1 MLLGATIHE
10 FGAVMPI
17 VDIEEMMENLGICA
31 ELAKLKAAGKDTER
45 HRLMKI
51 DADDP
56 VVTKRLELLHTEL
69 KEHTCTVYL
78 QSFFFI
84 ILLSLVYTYL
94 E

>member
-1 MLLGATIHE
+1 MKTTKQQIRDDEL
-10 FGAVMPI
+10 
-17 VDIEEMMENLGICA
+17 A

-69 KEHTCTVYL
+69 KDAMESSTA
-78 QSFFFI
+78 
-84 ILLSLVYTYL
+84 
-94 E
+94 